1 MVDQH
6 PATPFDTEA
15 GLADVRKA
23 FMQGMKSSDTD
34 WSSFALALFR
44 WQFAHNEVYAEF
56 VHHLGIDPHD
66 VRSPEEIPCLP
77 VEAFKHHQVKS
88 TSWEVAKTFRSSGT
102 SGVVSRS
109 QHCLDDQGWEWY
121 HHVTAASW
129 KHVWCTPASEH
140 QWLGLLPGYLGREDA
155 SLLAMVEEFMHQSG
169 HPPRMFMRDHEAI
182 SSGLEQWIQEG
193 CQKRMV
199 LVGVT
204 WAILDWLD
212 AGLLPEALNNAEVAG
227 KFVLLETGGMKGRGV
242 EPIRQEVHEAIHRRL
257 PGIQI
262 ASEYGMTEMMSQAYA
277 LDGIHQKFPPWVL
290 PVVRDARDP
299 MVQLATGRTGRLDV
313 MDLANIHSCAFLATS
328 DLAQHHREG
337 LQILGRVDR
346 SEVRGCSLLASE

>member
-1 MVDQH
+1 
-6 PATPFDTEA
+6 
-15 GLADVRKA
+15 
-23 FMQGMKSSDTD
+23 
-34 WSSFALALFR
+34 
-44 WQFAHNEVYAEF
+44 
-56 VHHLGIDPHD
+56 
-66 VRSPEEIPCLP
+66 
-77 VEAFKHHQVKS
+77 
-88 TSWEVAKTFRSSGT
+88 
-102 SGVVSRS
+102 
-109 QHCLDDQGWEWY
+109 
-121 HHVTAASW
+121 
-129 KHVWCTPASEH
+129 
-140 QWLGLLPGYLGREDA
+140 
-155 SLLAMVEEFMHQSG
+155 
-169 HPPRMFMRDHEAI
+169 
-182 SSGLEQWIQEG
+182 
-193 CQKRMV
+193 
-199 LVGVT
+199 
-204 WAILDWLD
+204 
-212 AGLLPEALNNAEVAG
+212 
-227 KFVLLETGGMKGRGV
+227 MKGRGV

>member
-1 MVDQH
+1 MIDQQQT
-6 PATPFDTEA
+6 TPFSTEA
-15 GLADVRKA
+15 GLADVRAA
-23 FMQGMKSSDTD
+23 FMHGVASSSTD
-34 WSSFALALFR
+34 WSGFALALFR
-44 WQFAHNEVYAEF
+44 WQFAHNDVYAEF
-56 VHHLGIDPHD
+56 VHHLGINPRD
-66 VRSPEEIPCLP
+66 VRSPDTIPCLP
-77 VEAFKHHQVKS
+77 VEAFKHHQVQS
-88 TSWEVAKTFRSSGT
+88 TSWKVAKAFRSSGT
-102 SGVVSRS
+102 SGVVSQS
-109 QHCLDDQGWEWY
+109 QHCLDDRGWEWY
-121 HHVTAASW
+121 HRVTSAAW
-129 KHVWCTPASEH
+129 HHAWGVPAEDY
-140 QWLGLLPGYLGREDA
+140 QWLGLLPGYMGREDA
-155 SLLAMVEEFMHQSG
+155 SLLAMVEEFMRQSG
-169 HPPRMFMRDHEAI
+169 HPPCMFMRDHEAI
-182 SSGLEQWIQEG
+182 SSCLEQWIQEG
-193 CQKRMV
+193 CRKPMM

-212 AGLLPEALNNAEVAG
+212 AGLLPEALKDAEVAG

-290 PVVRDARDP
+290 PVLRDARDP
-299 MVQLATGRTGRLDV
+299 MATLAAGRTGRLDV

-337 LQILGRVDR
+337 IQILGRVDR